1 MSSQITH
8 LIITSPF
15 EEPSK
20 YWSQDE
26 GGNFVLMDGRRKAGY
41 TLQDPTARGGGEFVE
56 LKTVNEIRKRVEEWR
71 ADNYA
76 GVTVVTKKL
85 LEHWRDKEQRDL
97 PFYFAQLEAI
107 ETLIWWVEAHTSY
120 KQGIIL
126 EDDGGA
132 WERVCSKM
140 ATGTGKTTVMAMVIA
155 WQTLNAVS
163 YPKDKRFSNAI
174 FIVTPGL
181 TVKERLS
188 VLYPSH
194 PQNYYDT
201 FNILPD
207 GLREKIRSVKIKIE
221 NWHCLMPL
229 KESQNSVVKKGKES
243 DEAFCR
249 RVLGELANEKNIAI
263 MNDEAH
269 HAYRIP
275 AELKNKKVEGL
286 SKEEQEEATRWI
298 EGLDRIHK
306 KRGIVRC
313 FDLSATPFA
322 PTGKKTKGE
331 ALFGWIVSDFGLNDA
346 IEAGLVKTPRVV
358 VRDDALPDGKT
369 YKSKLYHL
377 FTDESVRDDLNRKAE
392 PHEQLPHLVQ
402 AAYNLLA
409 ADWQATSEA
418 WHKAGHSAPPVM
430 LTVCNRTETA
440 ARIENFFVKGDIL
453 FAELADKTR
462 VLRVDSKV
470 LEAGEKGENKS
481 GDKEYEERLKEIIAQ
496 AKLDKKEL
504 ERLDGFKKEELLR
517 EIVDTVGKAGK
528 AG

>member
-1 MSSQITH
+1 MYEKSKTKMSSQITH

-20 YWSQDE
+20 HWAQDD

-41 TLQDPTARGGGEFVE
+41 MLQDPSANGGVIVE
-56 LKTVNEIRKRVEEWR
+56 LKTVNEIRKRVAQWR
-71 ADNYA
+71 DDGYA
-76 GVTVVTKKL
+76 GVSVVTKKL
-85 LEHWRDKEQRDL
+85 LEHWRDKEQREL

-107 ETLIWWVEAHTSY
+107 ETLIWWVEAHGSY
-120 KQGIIL
+120 KQGINL
-126 EDDGGA
+126 ETDGGE

-140 ATGTGKTTVMAMVIA
+140 ATGTGKTTVMAMIIV
-155 WQTLNAVS
+155 WQTLNALR
-163 YPKDKRFSNAI
+163 YPKDSRFSSSI

-181 TVKERLS
+181 TVKERLA

-194 PQNYYDT
+194 PQNYYDA
-201 FNILPD
+201 FNMLPESMRE
-207 GLREKIRSVKIKIE
+207 GLRSVKLKIE

-229 KESQNSVVKKGKES
+229 KESEKSVVKKGKES

-249 RVLGELANEKNIAI
+249 RVLGEMAKEKNLVII
-263 MNDEAH
+263 NDEAH

-346 IEAGLVKTPRVV
+346 
-358 VRDDALPDGKT
+358 
-369 YKSKLYHL
+369 
-377 FTDESVRDDLNRKAE
+377 
-392 PHEQLPHLVQ
+392 
-402 AAYNLLA
+402 
-409 ADWQATSEA
+409 
-418 WHKAGHSAPPVM
+418 
-430 LTVCNRTETA
+430 
-440 ARIENFFVKGDIL
+440 
-453 FAELADKTR
+453 
-462 VLRVDSKV
+462 
-470 LEAGEKGENKS
+470 
-481 GDKEYEERLKEIIAQ
+481 
-496 AKLDKKEL
+496 
-504 ERLDGFKKEELLR
+504 
-517 EIVDTVGKAGK
+517 
-528 AG
+528 